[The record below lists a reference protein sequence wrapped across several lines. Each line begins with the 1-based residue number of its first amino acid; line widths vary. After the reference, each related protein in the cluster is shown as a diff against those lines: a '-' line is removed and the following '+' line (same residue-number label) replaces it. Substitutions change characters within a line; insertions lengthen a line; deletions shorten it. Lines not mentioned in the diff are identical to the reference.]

1 MAKDYLNVIER
12 ALMMGLSD
20 KINAAVTGDIF
31 VHGQFPE
38 TEDMKFPSIVVQQV
52 ASGFE
57 EQFHGEKITF
67 GANSTAGTG
76 DIYVYGEFPETED
89 LKFPAVVVQQVA
101 SGFEEQLMGQGQTF
115 GGASG
120 TGEIYG
126 VAYTVHIILERETEI
141 TIGSE
146 VYKQRRL
153 LNWLMLN
160 LANAVMDINWDTYQE
175 EQLDVHERHLQ
186 TWRNI
191 GFLEE
196 LQWYGAS
203 ADFMLTFSNFRT

>member
-76 DIYVYGEFPETED
+76 EVYGMSF
-89 LKFPAVVVQQVA
+89 L
-101 SGFEEQLMGQGQTF
+101 
-115 GGASG
+115 
-120 TGEIYG
+120 
-126 VAYTVHIILERETEI
+126 VHIVVDKNTEI
-141 TIGSE
+141 DIGGTK
-146 VYKQRRL
+146 YKQR
-153 LNWLMLN
+153 
-160 LANAVMDINWDTYQE
+160 
-175 EQLDVHERHLQ
+175 
-186 TWRNI
+186 
-191 GFLEE
+191 
-196 LQWYGAS
+196 
-203 ADFMLTFSNFRT
+203 

>member
-1 MAKDYLNVIER
+1 MAKDFLNVIER
-12 ALMMGLSD
+12 ALMMGVSD
-20 KINAAVTGDIF
+20 TINTAV
-31 VHGQFPE
+31 
-38 TEDMKFPSIVVQQV
+38 
-52 ASGFE
+52 
-57 EQFHGEKITF
+57 
-67 GANSTAGTG
+67 TG

>member
-1 MAKDYLNVIER
+1 MAKDFLNVIER
-12 ALMMGLSD
+12 ALMMGVSD
-20 KINAAVTGDIF
+20 TINTAVTGDVF
-31 VHGQFPE
+31 
-38 TEDMKFPSIVVQQV
+38 
-52 ASGFE
+52 
-57 EQFHGEKITF
+57 
-67 GANSTAGTG
+67 
-76 DIYVYGEFPETED
+76 VYGEFPETED

-175 EQLDVHERHLQ
+175 EQLDVHERHLE

-191 GFLEE
+191 GFMEE

-203 ADFMLTFSNFRT
+203 ADFLLSFSNFRT

>member
-1 MAKDYLNVIER
+1 MAKDFLNVIER
-12 ALMMGLSD
+12 ALMMGVSD
-20 KINAAVTGDIF
+20 KINAAVTGDL
-31 VHGQFPE
+31 
-38 TEDMKFPSIVVQQV
+38 
-52 ASGFE
+52 
-57 EQFHGEKITF
+57 
-67 GANSTAGTG
+67 
-76 DIYVYGEFPETED
+76 YVYGEFPETED
-89 LKFPAVVVQQVA
+89 LKFPAIIVQQVA

>member
-76 DIYVYGEFPETED
+76 EVYGMSF
-89 LKFPAVVVQQVA
+89 L
-101 SGFEEQLMGQGQTF
+101 
-115 GGASG
+115 
-120 TGEIYG
+120 
-126 VAYTVHIILERETEI
+126 VHIVVDKNTEI
-141 TIGSE
+141 DIGGTK
-146 VYKQRRL
+146 YKQRRL
-153 LNWLMLN
+153 VNWLMLN
-160 LANAVMDINWDTYQE
+160 IANTIMEIDWSVYE
-175 EQLDVHERHLQ
+175 EEELQILERHLQ
-186 TWRNI
+186 QWRDI
-191 GFLEE
+191 GFISEV
-196 LQWYGAS
+196 QWYGAT
-203 ADFMLTFSNFRT
+203 AEFEIYFLNKR

>member
-1 MAKDYLNVIER
+1 MAKDFLNVIER
-12 ALMMGLSD
+12 ALMMGVRD
-20 KINAAVTGDIF
+20 TINTAV
-31 VHGQFPE
+31 
-38 TEDMKFPSIVVQQV
+38 
-52 ASGFE
+52 
-57 EQFHGEKITF
+57 
-67 GANSTAGTG
+67 TG